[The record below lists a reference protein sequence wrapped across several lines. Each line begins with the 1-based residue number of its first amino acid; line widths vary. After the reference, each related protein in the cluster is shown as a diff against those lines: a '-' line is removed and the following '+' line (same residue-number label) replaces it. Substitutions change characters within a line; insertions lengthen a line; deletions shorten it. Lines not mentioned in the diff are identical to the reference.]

1 MADAGKTH
9 YGSWCWVLLLTP
21 DVRSRH
27 EKFSSRERE
36 REREFSPLSPSSLP
50 SFFSC
55 ALLSERLEQ
64 ANLFKKFKASY
75 FFLNSY
81 IWCFLVEKSNLRV
94 QRNNTLNLEC
104 KEVRDQ
110 FLENLGFPIRQY
122 QNYRKCMENWGF
134 LKTDHGLL
142 CTPDLAYCFF
152 ELQASVTASRFESLN

>member
-1 MADAGKTH
+1 M
-9 YGSWCWVLLLTP
+9 
-21 DVRSRH
+21 
-27 EKFSSRERE
+27 
-36 REREFSPLSPSSLP
+36 FSPLSPSSDLKVP
-50 SFFSC
+50 SLRRRRRRQLDWCQNSNRLKQQVCTCITLFCTFLDYDRVMKSFPRESERERVLSPFPLYSSLVFFLREFLSW

-122 QNYRKCMENWGF
+122 
-134 LKTDHGLL
+134 
-142 CTPDLAYCFF
+142 P
-152 ELQASVTASRFESLN
+152 QAAQT